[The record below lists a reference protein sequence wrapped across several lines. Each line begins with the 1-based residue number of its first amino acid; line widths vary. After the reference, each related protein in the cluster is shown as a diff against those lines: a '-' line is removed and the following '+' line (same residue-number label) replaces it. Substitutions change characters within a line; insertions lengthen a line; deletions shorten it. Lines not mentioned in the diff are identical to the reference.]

1 MSHLYSL
8 TTFVLSNMIIFE
20 YHYISIINS
29 HQSNCAGSLLVPLHR
44 GICWNL
50 CWKKTQLKPC
60 FNLAPFL
67 WKICNKITVVNFPNR
82 VTLTSYNAVCG
93 KPLKYNTYKKQKI
106 KRKLGMVPQYL
117 LMWKHCCTRT
127 NSSRCRPQQKAT
139 PSHVRVSHIVGG
151 RTNAF
156 IQPISIFE

>member
-29 HQSNCAGSLLVPLHR
+29 HQSNCAGSLPVPLHH

-50 CWKKTQLKPC
+50 CWKKTQHKPC

-67 WKICNKITVVNFPNR
+67 WKICNKIIIMNFPNW
-82 VTLTSYNAVCG
+82 VLLTSYNRSSG
-93 KPLKYNTYKKQKI
+93 ETTEIWHLQKKRMKI
-106 KRKLGMVPQYL
+106 KSKLGMVPQYL
-117 LMWKHCCTRT
+117 MCKHCCTRT
-127 NSSRCRPQQKAT
+127 NWPRHRPQQKAT
-139 PSHVRVSHIVGG
+139 TSHVGVSHIVGG
-151 RTNAF
+151 GGKGSCF
-156 IQPISIFE
+156 